1 MHIDWITWGVWT
13 FGLALLLYWCFET
26 VREFQQLFARR
37 KKSALESSAKTDHM
51 DDYTIR
57 EILSQP
63 EIWQKTLDTLR
74 AENGPLQ
81 RINSLIAD
89 GPLIFTGCG
98 SSYYLSLA
106 VAPVWSHF
114 TGRTARAVSASE
126 IMMYPEAHIDGHA
139 KGTVFAVSRSGETQ
153 ETRLVIRHLRQ
164 SHKWRAVGLTCYEGT
179 QLLADC
185 DDAIVLP
192 EAAEVSRFTTRA
204 LTAMALAV
212 EILVARRTQNHEF
225 ERELLQLPN
234 LAARLL
240 ARYGTLI
247 QDLADSHDF
256 SQYVFLGQGPYFGL
270 ASELMLKTKEM
281 ARTPAE
287 AYSSLE
293 YLHGPKYAA
302 DPSTLIAVLLS
313 DGGREHQLEM
323 LPKLRSLGAKI
334 ATICEHTTPEVTAN
348 ADFVVELK
356 SGLSDYGRM
365 LLVMPLLQL
374 FAYRRALALGKSEW
388 IKEMVRL
395 PRTGP
400 QRR

>member
-26 VREFQQLFARR
+26 GHEFQQLFARR
-37 KKSALESSAKTDHM
+37 KRSATESNTKTDHM

-63 EIWQKTLDTLR
+63 EIWQRTLDTLR
-74 AENGPLQ
+74 IENGLLQ
-81 RINSLIAD
+81 RINSQITD
-89 GPLIFTGCG
+89 GPVIFVGCG

-114 TGRTARAVSASE
+114 TRRTARAVSASE
-126 IMMYPEAHIDGHA
+126 VMMYPEAHFDGHA
-139 KGTVFAVSRSGETQ
+139 KGTVFAVSRSGETP
-153 ETRLVIRHLRQ
+153 ETCWVIRHLRQ
-164 SHKWRAVGLTCYEGT
+164 SHNWRAVGLTCYEGA
-179 QLLADC
+179 LLVADC

-212 EILVARRTQNHEF
+212 EILVARRTQKIEF

-234 LAARLL
+234 VAERLL
-240 ARYGTLI
+240 ARYGGLI
-247 QDLADSHDF
+247 QDLANNNF

-287 AYSSLE
+287 AYPSLE
-293 YLHGPKYAA
+293 FLHGPKYAA
-302 DPSTLIAVLLS
+302 DPSTLITVLLS
-313 DGGREHQLEM
+313 DGGRDHQLEM
-323 LPKLRSLGAKI
+323 LPKLKSLGAKI
-334 ATICEHTTPEVTAN
+334 ATICERATPEVTAN
-348 ADFVVELK
+348 ADFVVELE

-395 PRTGP
+395 RGTTP
-400 QRR
+400 QRS